1 MTDIPA
7 PAPVEA
13 RRLPPTSDLLR
24 WVFGA
29 LILLGLGI
37 WIVNE
42 AVTETSRFAQ
52 VTVIGLSNGMIYALV
67 ALGYT
72 LVYGIIELIN
82 FMHGDNFM
90 LGTFQAN
97 SIFTDGS
104 FQIPLV
110 FGVISIPLGAA
121 ATAGSSWPE
130 KAYAIGL
137 ALVLSMIFCTT
148 INVVIERIG
157 YKPLRA
163 SPRLAALITAIGF
176 SFILSAGVGLS
187 WKDAGRKSV
196 PNLIPDT
203 PLVGR
208 GGKWADFGDVVYYSV
223 KDLMVLLITLPV
235 LVLLTWLVQATK
247 PGKAMR
253 ATAQD
258 RDASAMMGI
267 NVDRT
272 ISFTF
277 ALGGAIA
284 GAGGVIYA
292 LYIGTTHFQLGF
304 RLGLIAFTAAVL
316 GGIGNLSGAVL
327 GGLLIGLI
335 SAYSDGFGDARWT
348 YTVIFTILILI
359 LVFRPSGLLGE
370 RVPEGQ

>member
-1 MTDIPA
+1 MTEISA
-7 PAPVEA
+7 PAPVLA
-13 RRLPPTSDLLR
+13 RRRPPLSDVLR

-29 LILLGLGI
+29 LIILGLGYWLI
-37 WIVNE
+37 GE
-42 AVTETSRFAQ
+42 AVDEPQRFAQ
-52 VTVIGLSNGMIYALV
+52 VTVIGLSNGMIFALV

-82 FMHGDNFM
+82 FAHGDNFM
-90 LGTFQAN
+90 LGSFQAH
-97 SIFTDGS
+97 SMFADGS
-104 FQIPLV
+104 FQIPLL
-110 FGVISIPLGAA
+110 FFTITIPLGAA
-121 ATAGSSWPE
+121 VTAESSAWE
-130 KAYAIGL
+130 KAYAIGMAIVL
-137 ALVLSMIFCTT
+137 ATLFCML
-148 INVVIERIG
+148 INVTIERIG

-176 SFILSAGVGLS
+176 SFILQGIGLA
-187 WKDAGRKSV
+187 WKDAGRIPV
-196 PNLIPDT
+196 PEIVPST
-203 PLVGR
+203 ALVEVDG
-208 GGKWADFGDVVYYSV
+208 VVYYTV
-223 KDLMVLLITLPV
+223 KDLMVVTITIPV
-235 LVLLTWLVQATK
+235 LLLLTWLVRATK

-284 GAGGVIYA
+284 GAGGVVYA

-316 GGIGNLSGAVL
+316 GGIGNLTGAVL
-327 GGLLIGLI
+327 GGVLIGLI
-335 SAYSDGFGDARWT
+335 SAYNDGFGDARWT
-348 YTVIFTILILI
+348 YTVIFVILILI